1 MNESLIQKEPV
12 AKTIPK
18 KKYNKSNLFYIRL
31 SFYSYSDD
39 KKFDSLCFES
49 KYSYL
54 LVFYDDSEKLIK
66 ENQNI

>member
-39 KKFDSLCFES
+39 KKFDSLCFG
-49 KYSYL
+49 
-54 LVFYDDSEKLIK
+54 
-66 ENQNI
+66 